1 MSVNHRCGRLIHPA
15 LEVDLLKM
23 GENSVKR
30 GNREKPYV
38 ILNDINYAGI
48 QKNEQPWSSLES
60 TCMHGKQPWNTGSGQ
75 EYNYMVLKG

>member
-1 MSVNHRCGRLIHPA
+1 MHPA
-15 LEVDLLKM
+15 LEVDLLTM

-48 QKNEQPWSSLES
+48 QKNKQPWSSLES
-60 TCMHGKQPWNTGSGQ
+60 RCTVNSRGIRDQDRNTIIWS
-75 EYNYMVLKG
+75 

>member
-15 LEVDLLKM
+15 LEVDLLTM

-48 QKNEQPWSSLES
+48 QINKQRWSSLES
-60 TCMHGKQPWNTGSGQ
+60 RCAVNNRGIRDQDRNTIIWP
-75 EYNYMVLKG
+75 